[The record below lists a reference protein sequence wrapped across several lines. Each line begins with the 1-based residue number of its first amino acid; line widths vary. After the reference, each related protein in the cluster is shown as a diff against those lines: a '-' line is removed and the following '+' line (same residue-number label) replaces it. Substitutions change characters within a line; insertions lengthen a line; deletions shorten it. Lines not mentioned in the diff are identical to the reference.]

1 MKLLTKWNG
10 AGFSPGSL
18 ITLWSGSHLQ
28 EPGGED
34 AKGSGADKLGSQ
46 PLRCIL
52 RGATCHLCCQCRD
65 QGGSRSEG
73 EEGNRKGL
81 WWKEAG
87 EVPRN
92 RDCFQPRIS
101 NLSCLGE

>member
-1 MKLLTKWNG
+1 MKPLNKWDG
-10 AGFSPGSL
+10 ASFSPGSL

-34 AKGSGADKLGSQ
+34 VKGSRADKLGSQ

-52 RGATCHLCCQCRD
+52 RWATCHLCCRCLD

-73 EEGNRKGL
+73 EEGNRKG
-81 WWKEAG
+81 
-87 EVPRN
+87 PRWEEG
-92 RDCFQPRIS
+92 S
-101 NLSCLGE
+101 WGSASK